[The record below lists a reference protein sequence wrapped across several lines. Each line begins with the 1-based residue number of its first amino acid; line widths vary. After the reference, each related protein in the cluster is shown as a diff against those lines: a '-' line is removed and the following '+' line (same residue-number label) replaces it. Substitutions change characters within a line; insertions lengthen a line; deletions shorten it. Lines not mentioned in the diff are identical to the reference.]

1 MRGVTLIRVVR
12 ARNPIYAE
20 PMQGAMSARI
30 RLKRPIHT
38 LRPGM
43 EAWPE
48 ALADLRDSPTELFI
62 AGSLPV
68 SRQSVA
74 IVGTRYADEDGLQFA
89 RQLAREL
96 SRAGAVIVSGGAAG
110 IDSAAHLGALDAG
123 GKTVAVLATG
133 LIDAYP
139 KQNASL
145 FATIAETGALVCE
158 TEVRRANG
166 GWIFLRRNRL
176 IAALAQTVVVV
187 QAPYRSGALATA
199 RVARLLKRR
208 VFAVPSAP
216 WNVRGTGCLEL
227 LRSGAE
233 ICASAADIL
242 SLPTRV
248 LRHAGD
254 DSQGP
259 VKDANDLNSLGSGA
273 QSVWKHLRWGPCH
286 PDGIAAA
293 LDMKAAEVQEALLTL
308 VLSGLCRQR
317 ADGNYVAS
325 GS

>member
-1 MRGVTLIRVVR
+1 M
-12 ARNPIYAE
+12 
-20 PMQGAMSARI
+20 
-30 RLKRPIHT
+30 
-38 LRPGM
+38 
-43 EAWPE
+43 
-48 ALADLRDSPTELFI
+48 ADLGDSPKQLFV
-62 AGSLPV
+62 AGCLPV
-68 SRQSVA
+68 ASQSVA
-74 IVGTRYADEDGLQFA
+74 IVGTRYADDDGLQFA
-89 RQLAREL
+89 RQLSFEL

-110 IDSAAHLGALDAG
+110 IDTAAHLGALDAG
-123 GKTVAVLATG
+123 GKTVAILATG
-133 LIDAYP
+133 LVDAYP
-139 KQNASL
+139 RQNARL

-158 TEVRRANG
+158 REGRRGSG

-199 RVARLLKRR
+199 RVALSLKRR

-216 WNVRGTGCLEL
+216 WNVRGTGCLQL

-248 LRHAGD
+248 RGELSDEPQRL
-254 DSQGP
+254 

-273 QSVWKHLRWGPCH
+273 QLVWKHLRWGPCH

-308 VLSGLCRQR
+308 VLRGLCRQR